1 MVIIIS
7 YETKNIINIFYNVTK
22 ILHTSRL
29 IIIIIN
35 DNKLIMSNIEGH
47 IIVLESE
54 SKELNILNYINIY
67 VQEYLII
74 IIFIIKYSNS

>member
-1 MVIIIS
+1 
-7 YETKNIINIFYNVTK
+7 
-22 ILHTSRL
+22 
-29 IIIIIN
+29 
-35 DNKLIMSNIEGH
+35 MSNIEGH